1 MLSSLAVLLLLLLYV
16 EGTHVH
22 KSCKCTAASSQ
33 SPPSYLPCPAALLPA
48 GNIYVQ
54 VDFATVC
61 RLSVAPP
68 STRYPPRAPALPLVR
83 SHLQFQLL
91 CHVDAPVSV
100 SVSVS
105 LSLCV
110 CTQVAHMMSLIRC
123 PSVRPSSAVSGV
135 RCPLSVVS

>member
-1 MLSSLAVLLLLLLYV
+1 MLSSLALLLLLLYV

-33 SPPSYLPCPAALLPA
+33 STPSYLPCPAAVLPA

-100 SVSVS
+100 SVP
-105 LSLCV
+105 LFLCV
-110 CTQVAHMMSLIRC
+110 CALKWHT
-123 PSVRPSSAVSGV
+123 
-135 RCPLSVVS
+135 

>member
-1 MLSSLAVLLLLLLYV
+1 MQVHCSL
-16 EGTHVH
+16 
-22 KSCKCTAASSQ
+22 Q
-33 SPPSYLPCPAALLPA
+33 SERPPPCPAALLPA

-100 SVSVS
+100 SVP
-105 LSLCV
+105 LCLCV
-110 CTQVAHMMSLIRC
+110 CALKWHT
-123 PSVRPSSAVSGV
+123 
-135 RCPLSVVS
+135 